1 MLLGQYYTKVD
12 SKGRT
17 ALPARFRKELGM
29 EIVICRWYEGSLAV
43 FSPRSWEKVLEQA
56 LGKALLTRSARDT
69 ERFLLG
75 GAYEA
80 ELDRQGRFI
89 IQVPLREHA
98 GLEKEVVFLGLRD
111 RVEVWDKERWQKKE
125 KGISRESE
133 ALIEKVQESK
143 AV

>member
-1 MLLGQYYTKVD
+1 MLLGQYYTKVV
-12 SKGRT
+12 SHGRT

-29 EIVICRWYEGSLAV
+29 KIVICRWYEGSLAV
-43 FSPRSWEKVLEQA
+43 FSPRSWETVLEQV
-56 LGKALLTRSARDT
+56 LGKALLTRPSRDT

-80 ELDRQGRFI
+80 ELDNQGRFI
-89 IQVPLREHA
+89 IQATLRKHA
-98 GLEKEVVFLGLRD
+98 GLEKEIVFLGLRS

-133 ALIEKVQESK
+133 ALIEKVQISR
-143 AV
+143 A